1 MVFRISTLLL
11 TATVV
16 IALAAI
22 IPTKTALA
30 IDLQATTTIYLPNIV
45 KMLGGADGWNTPF
58 IVQNVGT
65 ATTNLTFD
73 FRRFSDGALVK
84 TRTVAGL
91 APGTSVFHAPNAD
104 TELAAG
110 GQYSVVIKSFGSP
123 VVAVVN
129 EHQNEANPQ
138 RQEALSYD
146 GLTTG
151 STKVYLPYVAALS
164 GGFYCTVI
172 TQNVGTAFAQVTA
185 DFKSHDGLKT
195 AQLTR
200 GIVIGGSQFI
210 DPRFEANLVAG
221 TDYGV
226 TMTSTQ
232 PIGVVVNCHNDDA
245 SVPAPRAFSY
255 NGVVATNEVRAFA
268 PYAAKNVA
276 GRSSRVVIQNAGT
289 VPAQPVLY
297 WGSLG
302 GPITTFQNGPASL
315 APGAVWVY
323 DFGTSALPD
332 GERSIGVRGGEFAVL
347 VDTRSATTAM
357 AYTGGAEYSNRVYV
371 PNVTRTLGGP
381 SGWTTPIVVQ
391 SEDGYAATLKWYRFA
406 DGALVYTQLLT
417 FGLTAGVSIKVD
429 PRSIPQLADNTQYA
443 VTIEASQ
450 GGVRAVVLELN
461 DRGGDSA
468 MAYEGMT
475 PAPSSGFGT
484 SSCTPT
490 ADVSG
495 SSFRCRFYGLTP
507 GATPINFALTIP
519 GSADSTET
527 ITEENVASDGSW
539 GITVFATATGF
550 RTATATVGGVSKS
563 ASFTVN
569 TPTFSIQITQSQ
581 NGAIAA
587 TTKPGAACIAVATL
601 PDNSLVNTP
610 ALQVVKTA
618 DAVGKVSWSYPTQP
632 GSGTG
637 VQAVECNFGAE
648 SHIATSQYTLP

>member
-1 MVFRISTLLL
+1 MKVRTSTLC
-11 TATVV
+11 TAVGFV
-16 IALAAI
+16 MAI
-22 IPTKTALA
+22 GAIGPAKTGLA

-58 IVQNVGT
+58 IVQNVGSS
-65 ATTNLTFD
+65 TTNLTFD
-73 FRRFSDGALVK
+73 FRRFSDGAVVK

-104 TELAAG
+104 PELAAG

-146 GLTTG
+146 GLSTG

-164 GGFYCTVI
+164 AGFYCTVI

-185 DFKSHDGLKT
+185 DFKSYDGLKT
-195 AQLTR
+195 AQLSR
-200 GIVIGGSQFI
+200 GIIAGGSQFI

-221 TDYGV
+221 TDYSV

-245 SVPAPRAFSY
+245 AVLAPRAFSY
-255 NGVVATNEVRAFA
+255 NGVLATNEIRAFA
-268 PYAAKNVA
+268 PYVAKNA
-276 GRSSRVVIQNAGT
+276 SGRSSRVIVQNAGT
-289 VPAQPVLY
+289 APAQPVLY

-302 GPITTFQNGPASL
+302 GPITTFLNGPASL
-315 APGAVWVY
+315 APGSIWAY
-323 DFGTSALPD
+323 DFSTSSVPD
-332 GERSIGVRGGEFAVL
+332 GERSIYVKGGQFAVL

-357 AYTGGAEYSNRVYV
+357 AYTGGAEFSNHVYV
-371 PNVTRTLGGP
+371 PNITRTLGGP
-381 SGWTTPIVVQ
+381 TGWTTPIVVQ
-391 SEDGYAATLKWYRFA
+391 SQDGFAATLKWYRFA
-406 DGALVYTQLLT
+406 DGVLVYTQQLS
-417 FGLTAGVSIKVD
+417 FGLQPGMSIRVD
-429 PRSIPQLADNTQYA
+429 PRSIPQLSDDTQYA
-443 VTIEASQ
+443 VSIEASA
-450 GGVRAVVLELN
+450 GGVGAVVLELN

-475 PAPSSGFGT
+475 PAPSAGFGT

-490 ADVSG
+490 ADLAG
-495 SSFRCRFYGLTP
+495 SSFRCRFYGFTP
-507 GATPINFALTIP
+507 GATPINYTITVP
-519 GSADSTET
+519 GAADFTET
-527 ITEENVASDGSW
+527 ITEENVASDGSY
-539 GITVFATATGF
+539 GITIFATGQGL
-550 RTATATVGGVSKS
+550 RTVTITVGGVPKS

-569 TPTFSIQITQSQ
+569 TPTFITQITQSQ
-581 NGAIAA
+581 NGAITA
-587 TTKPGAACIAVATL
+587 TTKPGAACVAVATL
-601 PDNSLVNTP
+601 PDNSFVNAA

-618 DAVGKVSWSYPTQP
+618 DATGKVSWTYPTQP

-637 VQAVECNFGAE
+637 AQLVECNFGAE
-648 SHIATSQYTLP
+648 THRATAQYTLP